1 MEGSLSPSQA
11 CCHDDQLLER
21 GEGDSGRGI
30 PQLTPSTSPT
40 AQPRP
45 WCPDPYPRGH
55 HPGLYLRE
63 KCAVRK
69 VLSVSGKKG
78 RTGVGSGGPGVPT
91 RCSCR
96 YTLWKSQMKGF
107 LSLSPPHNAGS
118 AQGRALVPCGW
129 PPFIPAVGHRTA
141 APGEAACQELPG
153 RGSPSILV
161 TGPATAPGGCSGTP
175 SPLHSDTGASLCAQ
189 SVPHGLS

>member
-1 MEGSLSPSQA
+1 MGGGSPSSHPLPVPQLSPDPGVQ
-11 CCHDDQLLER
+11 
-21 GEGDSGRGI
+21 
-30 PQLTPSTSPT
+30 TPTPGAT
-40 AQPRP
+40 T
-45 WCPDPYPRGH
+45 
-55 HPGLYLRE
+55 PGLYLGE
-63 KCAVRK
+63 KGAVQK

-78 RTGVGSGGPGVPT
+78 GTGVGSGGPGVPT
-91 RCSCR
+91 RCRCR
-96 YTLWKSQMKGF
+96 HTLRKSQMKGF

-118 AQGRALVPCGW
+118 AQGRALVACGR

-161 TGPATAPGGCSGTP
+161 TGSATAPGGCSGTP
-175 SPLHSDTGASLCAQ
+175 SPPHSDTGASLCAE